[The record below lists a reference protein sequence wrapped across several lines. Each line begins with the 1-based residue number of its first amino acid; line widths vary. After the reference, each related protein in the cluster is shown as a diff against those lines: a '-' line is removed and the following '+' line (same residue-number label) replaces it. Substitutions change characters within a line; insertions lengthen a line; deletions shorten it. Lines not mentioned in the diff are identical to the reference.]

1 MKTEQLLKAPE
12 EIGYSLYMIYDSKH
26 FKEADLKEYYEYK
39 DFKCVDDREM
49 VRVYKRRVREEGYLS
64 KGERV

>member
-1 MKTEQLLKAPE
+1 
-12 EIGYSLYMIYDSKH
+12 MIYDSKH